1 VDGKERSVESVRTFV
16 PGFNSLKNGERGSYR
31 VAAPAFFLAAHLA
44 FIRAANFLRAAGLIG
59 FRAGAIFVGADLPK
73 RFAHRSFIAADIRL
87 RAAGLI
93 VRVPDPALAGRPRRG
108 LDPSR
113 AAMA

>member
-1 VDGKERSVESVRTFV
+1 M
-16 PGFNSLKNGERGSYR
+16 PGFCSLKNGERGSYR

-59 FRAGAIFVGADLPK
+59 FRAGAIFVGAAAFFGADVPS
-73 RFAHRSFIAADIRL
+73 RSAHRSFIAADIRL

-93 VRVPDPALAGRPRRG
+93 VRLRSADLGGRPRRA

-113 AAMA
+113 A

>member
-1 VDGKERSVESVRTFV
+1 MPGYLCPDSTPEERRTR
-16 PGFNSLKNGERGSYR
+16 LYR

-59 FRAGAIFVGADLPK
+59 FRAGAIFVGAAAFVGADLPK
-73 RFAHRSFIAADIRL
+73 RFAHRSFIATDIRL
-87 RAAGLI
+87 RAAALI

-113 AAMA
+113 AAIA